1 MPRLEEKVSIQ
12 HLRECFE
19 YRDGELYWKARPES
33 HFQKPADHKAF
44 MTRMAGKKAGKVG
57 SKGYVHIGMRINGDA
72 VCMSAHRVVWAIHYG
87 RWPEETIDHID
98 RNRTNNRI
106 ENLRDVSMS
115 INLKNRP
122 DATPLPIG
130 VEIYDGKPRASIVIG
145 GIKVGIGNFPSVKS
159 AECAYQSVLN
169 AAICG
174 AQMVRDAI
182 RSSVPPSEKP

>member
-19 YRDGELYWKARPES
+19 YRDGDLYWKARPES

-57 SKGYVHIGMRINGDA
+57 GKGYVHIGMRINGDA

-106 ENLRDVSMS
+106 ENLRDIPMAY
-115 INLKNRP
+115 NLRNR
-122 DATPLPIG
+122 ANASGLPRG
-130 VEIYDGKPRASIVIG
+130 VELFMGKPRARIVIG
-145 GIKVGIGNFPSVKS
+145 GVPVYLGTF
-159 AECAYQSVLN
+159 QSVEDAHLAHQKVH
-169 AAICG
+169 AALMQT
-174 AQMVRDAI
+174 AKQFAP
-182 RSSVPPSEKP
+182 SVPPSGTAD